1 MDLNNEIKNLVF
13 VAKASQLKIN
23 TFEEKKINK
32 IIIEINK
39 KILTKS
45 INFQL
50 SKLAVEE
57 TKFGN
62 INDKVIKNFYKTNS
76 LVKELLKQKLSAPFK
91 NSKKNIYEIYK
102 PIGVIC
108 GVTPSTNP
116 IATPLNYILNSIKS
130 RNSIIICPNPR
141 AYNTCLMLI
150 ENIRI
155 VLKKHRFPIN
165 LINIAPK
172 ELLRSEMIIN
182 LFNLCDRN
190 IVTGNKNFISKVQK
204 SNKPYLIFGAGNP
217 PIVIDKD
224 VDLKKVVKS
233 VIDSKSFDY
242 STSCSSDSVL
252 IVNQEIYKN
261 FLKELIKN
269 HLYILNQNE
278 KKRLDD
284 IYFVKGTINQKIIAK
299 NPNLILEMI
308 DIKVKKKIKVI
319 GYEINSET
327 PKHYI
332 FDEKILPL
340 IGIVKAK
347 NFNHSVKIAKK
358 VLNINGLGHSA
369 GIYSKKKSNIMFY
382 SQSLPVSRVLVNQP
396 HSKSAGGNENNGLN
410 TTLSL
415 GCGNWGNNILNENL
429 ALKEFCNITRVVFR
443 KKKKKNDRKRNS

>member
-1 MDLNNEIKNLVF
+1 MDLNNKIENLVS
-13 VAKASQLKIN
+13 VAKASQLKVN
-23 TFEEKKINK
+23 QFEEKTINK
-32 IIIEINK
+32 IIIEIKK
-39 KILTKS
+39 KILSKS

-50 SKLAVEE
+50 SKLAVDE
-57 TKFGN
+57 TKFGKL
-62 INDKVIKNFYKTNS
+62 NDKIIKNFYKTSS
-76 LVKELLKQKLSAPFK
+76 LVKELLKQKLYAPIK
-91 NSKKNIYEIYK
+91 DSKKDIYEIYK

-150 ENIRI
+150 DNIRI
-155 VLKKHRFPIN
+155 VLKRYRFPIN
-165 LINIAPK
+165 LINIAPR

-204 SNKPYLIFGAGNP
+204 SNKPYLIFGVGNP
-217 PIVIDKD
+217 PIVIDKN
-224 VDLKKVVKS
+224 VDFKEVAKS
-233 VIDSKSFDY
+233 VMVSKSFDY

-252 IVNQEIYKN
+252 IIDQKIYKD
-261 FLKELIKN
+261 FLKELLKK
-269 HLYILNQNE
+269 HLYILNDNE

-284 IYFVKGTINQKIIAK
+284 IYFVKGIVNQKIIAK

-308 DIKVKKKIKVI
+308 NIKVKRQIKVI
-319 GYEINSET
+319 GYEINSEI

-340 IGIVKAK
+340 IGIVKTK

-358 VLNINGLGHSA
+358 VLNINGSGHSA
-369 GIYSKKKSNIMFY
+369 GIYSKKRSNIMVY
-382 SQSLPVSRVLVNQP
+382 SQSLPVSRILVNQP
-396 HSKSAGGNENNGLN
+396 HSKSAGGNKNNGLN

-429 ALKEFCNITRVVFR
+429 ALKDFCNITRVVF
-443 KKKKKNDRKRNS
+443 KKK